1 MLFYHQVA
9 FTGSAYM
16 FGLMVGS
23 FICGWCSDRFHITT
37 INITILIT
45 TNITITIIM
54 ITINITIIVITM
66 VGSFIG
72 LFTYVYKCVF

>member
-23 FICGWCSDRFHITT
+23 FICGWCSDRFNVI
-37 INITILIT
+37 
-45 TNITITIIM
+45 
-54 ITINITIIVITM
+54 IIVIN
-66 VGSFIG
+66 I
-72 LFTYVYKCVF
+72 